1 MFERCETEFFKKYK
15 IKDQTFFKV
24 GGDLSLACIPSNIDE
39 LHKAVESHYNDQ
51 ITVLGEC
58 SNVLIRDGGIL
69 TPVILMK
76 NIKHIKEEPGVLR
89 VGGGCRN
96 SELIKYAEQRGI
108 SGLEFLAGIPGSVG
122 AGVKMNAG
130 CFGSEFKDIV
140 ESISIIDSS
149 GKKKNVTSPD
159 IDFVYRGSNILDS
172 EIIVEVNIKKNYG
185 DAEVIRQNI
194 SSILKQKTESQQYGF
209 TCGCVFKN
217 GKDYFAGE
225 LIDKAGLKGYRIG
238 GAYVSMKH
246 ANFIINDGTATSN
259 DIEDLI
265 SVLKDEVLK
274 KFGISMNLEIKILGN
289 KL

>member
-15 IKDQTFFKV
+15 IKNQTFFKV

-39 LHKAVESHYNDQ
+39 LYNAVESRSNDH

-76 NIKHIKEEPGVLR
+76 NIKHIKEEPDIIR
-89 VGGGCRN
+89 VGGGCKN
-96 SELIKYAEQRGI
+96 SELIKYAEQNGI

-140 ESISIIDSS
+140 ESVSVVDNS
-149 GKKKNVTSPD
+149 GKKRD
-159 IDFVYRGSNILDS
+159 ILSEDIGFIYRGSNILDS
-172 EIIVEVNIKKNYG
+172 EIIAEVNIKKNYG
-185 DAEVIRQNI
+185 DAEII
-194 SSILKQKTESQQYGF
+194 SDKISYILKEKMQSQQYGF

-265 SVLKDEVLK
+265 CILKDEVLK